1 MSAEEGDDP
10 PPAPSAV
17 GEQYAGVRDII
28 LLAALLVL
36 MALTLGVA
44 LVQAWPPAAQPG
56 AVHKAEQAVRVR
68 VLFWSPHLLRETR
81 LFIVV
86 AAVGGLGAV
95 IHTLRSL
102 YWYVGNRGLRRS
114 WVLMY
119 VLEPFAGSGLALIVY
134 FVLRGGLTTT
144 MASSSDINPYG
155 VTALGALVGMFSR
168 ETAGKLRAVFAMLL
182 APAEKG
188 ADSMAPDDTSPQ
200 GRRPGGTPGPR

>member
-1 MSAEEGDDP
+1 MADDP
-10 PPAPSAV
+10 TPSTV
-17 GEQYAGVRDII
+17 GTQYAGTRDIV
-28 LLAALLVL
+28 LLAGLLIL
-36 MALTLGVA
+36 MASTLGVT
-44 LVQAWPPAAQPG
+44 LVQTWPPPPTPGAAQR
-56 AVHKAEQAVRVR
+56 VEKAAQVR
-68 VLFWSPHLLRETR
+68 VLFWSPDLLRETR

-86 AAVGGLGAV
+86 AAAGGLGAV

-119 VLEPFAGSGLALIVY
+119 VVEPFAGAILALVVY

-168 ETAGKLRAVFAMLL
+168 ETAGKLRAVFATLL
-182 APAEKG
+182 APAEQG
-188 ADSMAPDDTSPQ
+188 ADTMAP
-200 GRRPGGTPGPR
+200 REGPRRGAGDAPR